1 MFFNLILD
9 PFTTTSSSACAYTY
23 SHSAA
28 RWGNVL
34 EGSKERLGGYRTL
47 RLEGAVVAANAAGLT
62 K

>member
-47 RLEGAVVAANAAGLT
+47 EDAVVVENDAGFT